1 MEGMRRPPLRVF
13 ARWRNLLTV
22 ALCTALGVCAA
33 SGSGSKKRDPIIPIR
48 FYGQVFSFDPT
59 FTVKIK
65 IGTPPREIVI
75 EKIPSISERDVAS
88 FYPYRAA
95 DGTYSAVLQL
105 DPHGIAVLE
114 AVSAQHLGQV
124 LVASVSGRL
133 TATLKIDKPISDGII
148 FIPYGLTVAD
158 IRAMGA
164 SFSLMGETEAE
175 LEARRERENKPKR
188 SDALATGLEGFPSPT
203 PTPR

>member
-1 MEGMRRPPLRVF
+1 MEGMRRPYFCSPVY
-13 ARWRNLLTV
+13 WRNFLSV
-22 ALCTALGVCAA
+22 AALAMLGGATAF
-33 SGSGSKKRDPIIPIR
+33 GSGSKKRDPIIPIR

-59 FTVKIK
+59 FTAKIK
-65 IGTPPREIVI
+65 VGTPPREIVI

-105 DPHGIAVLE
+105 DGHGTATLE
-114 AVSAQHLGQV
+114 ALSAQHLGQT

-133 TATLKIDKPISDGII
+133 TATLQIDKPISDGII

-158 IRAMGA
+158 IRLMGA
-164 SFSLMGETEAE
+164 SFSLIGETEAD
-175 LEARRERENKPKR
+175 LEARRERAKKTKP
-188 SDALATGLEGFPSPT
+188 SDELRTGSESLPASVH
-203 PTPR
+203 

>member
-1 MEGMRRPPLRVF
+1 MFGV
-13 ARWRNLLTV
+13 TV
-22 ALCTALGVCAA
+22 AFA
-33 SGSGSKKRDPIIPIR
+33 SGSKKRDPIIPIR

-59 FTVKIK
+59 FTAKIK
-65 IGTPPREIVI
+65 VGTPPREIVI

-95 DGTYSAVLQL
+95 DGSYSAVLQL
-105 DPHGIAVLE
+105 DGHGTAVLE
-114 AVSAQHLGQV
+114 ALSAQHLGQT

-133 TATLKIDKPISDGII
+133 TATLQIDKTIGDGII

-164 SFSLMGETEAE
+164 SFSLMGETEAD
-175 LEARRERENKPKR
+175 LEARREREKKVKR
-188 SDALATGLEGFPSPT
+188 SDALATGLEGYPSPT
-203 PTPR
+203 PPPR